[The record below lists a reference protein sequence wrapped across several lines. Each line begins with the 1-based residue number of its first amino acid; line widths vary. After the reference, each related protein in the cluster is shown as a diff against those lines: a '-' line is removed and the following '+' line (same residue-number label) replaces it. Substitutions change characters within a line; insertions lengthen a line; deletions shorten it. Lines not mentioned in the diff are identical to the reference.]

1 MFQLSMELNV
11 SVSGKTVK
19 TKVNG
24 NVVDS
29 GMKKVQGGNRE
40 SRGMKGK

>member
-1 MFQLSMELNV
+1 MELNV

-19 TKVNG
+19 TQVIG

-29 GMKKVQGGNRE
+29 GMKNVLGGIIE
-40 SRGMKGK
+40 PRGMKGK